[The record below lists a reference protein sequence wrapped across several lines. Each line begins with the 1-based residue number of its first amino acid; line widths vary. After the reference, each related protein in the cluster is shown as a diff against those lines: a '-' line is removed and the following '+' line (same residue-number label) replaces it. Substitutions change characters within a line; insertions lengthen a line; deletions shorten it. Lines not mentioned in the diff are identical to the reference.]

1 MAFTQIQYL
10 KLVQVAV
17 ATAATT
23 QYTVPASRQD
33 VIKDFDVAN
42 TTGAAITFTMNLVPS
57 GGSASTANQILS
69 AVSIPANQ
77 TLHWTGTQVMN
88 AGDFISTAASATGLT
103 LTVSGLESQ

>member
-1 MAFTQIQYL
+1 MAFTTVQYI
-10 KLVQVAV
+10 KMVQVAV
-17 ATAATT
+17 ASAQTT
-23 QYTVPASRQD
+23 QYTVPAARQD
-33 VIKDFDVAN
+33 VVKDFDVCN

-69 AVSIPANQ
+69 AVSVPANN

-88 AGDFISTAASATGLT
+88 TGDFISTAASATGLT

>member
-1 MAFTQIQYL
+1 MAFTTVQFL

-17 ATAATT
+17 ATAQTT
-23 QYTVPASRQD
+23 QYTTPAARQD

-42 TTGAAITFTMNLVPS
+42 TTGAAIVFTMNLVHN
-57 GGSASTANQILS
+57 GGSAGTSNAILA
-69 AVSIPANQ
+69 AVSIPSNQ

>member
-1 MAFTQIQYL
+1 VAFTTIQYL

-33 VIKDFDVAN
+33 VIKDYEVCN
-42 TTGAAITFTMNLVPS
+42 TTGAAITFTFNVVPT
-57 GGSASTANQILS
+57 GGSASTANQVLS
-69 AVSIPANQ
+69 SASIPANQ
-77 TLHWTGTQVMN
+77 TFHWTGTIVMN
-88 AGDFISTAASATGLT
+88 AGDFLSTAASATGLT

>member
-1 MAFTQIQYL
+1 MAFTSIQYL

-17 ATAATT
+17 ATAQTT

-33 VIKDFDVAN
+33 VVKNIDICN
-42 TTGAAITFTMNLVPS
+42 TTGAAITFTLNLVPS
-57 GGSASTANQILS
+57 AGSASTANQLLS

-88 AGDFISTAASATGLT
+88 AGDFISTAASNTGLT
-103 LTVSGLESQ
+103 MTVSGLESQ